1 MKKYQLN
8 KGVIEGILGLC
19 GDEGVFRKDFPG
31 SLQIGFTELYGD
43 NIFSIHSDIV
53 SYLFFTKAKFDICYA
68 ENYFIDESEEK
79 MFKALKKLHD
89 FDMYEMAN
97 DYGVDVEVLGIMFSF
112 LHEIGHAYEY
122 LTMVQENKSLNDLT
136 EQTKPLYE
144 EVDKLEKKG
153 MDGSVLYRTIPQ
165 ERHADIFALTFM
177 VNNIHK
183 LIDIVQSNVEVVG
196 LEEA

>member
-79 MFKALKKLHD
+79 MFKALKGLHD
-89 FDMYEMAN
+89 FDIYEMAN

-112 LHEIGHAYEY
+112 LHEIFHMKQY
-122 LTMVQENKSLNDLT
+122 LDMVHEGKSLNDLT
-136 EQTKPLYE
+136 ERTKPLYD

-153 MDGSVLYRTIPQ
+153 MDGSVLYRTITQ
-165 ERHADIFALTFM
+165 ERNADIFALTFM
-177 VNNIHK
+177 VNNIHE

>member
-8 KGVIEGILGLC
+8 RGGIKGILDLC

-53 SYLFFTKAKFDICYA
+53 SYTYFTQAEFNICYA

-122 LTMVQENKSLNDLT
+122 LTMIHDGKSLNELS
-136 EQTKPLYE
+136 ERTKPLYE
-144 EVDKLEKKG
+144 EVNRLEKKG
-153 MDGSVLYRTIPQ
+153 MDGSVLYRSISQ

>member
-8 KGVIEGILGLC
+8 KGVIKGILDLC
-19 GDEGVFRKDFPG
+19 DDEGVFKKDFLG
-31 SLQIGFTELYGD
+31 NLQIGFTELYGD
-43 NIFSIHSDIV
+43 NIFSIHSDI
-53 SYLFFTKAKFDICYA
+53 SRYSFFTQAEFDICYA

-79 MFKALKKLHD
+79 MFKALKGLHD
-89 FDMYEMAN
+89 FDIYEMAN

-112 LHEIGHAYEY
+112 LHEIFHMKQY
-122 LTMVQENKSLNDLT
+122 LDMVHEGKSLNELS
-136 EQTKPLYE
+136 ERTKPLYD

-153 MDGSVLYRTIPQ
+153 MDGSVLYRTITQ

-177 VNNIHK
+177 VNNIHE

>member
-79 MFKALKKLHD
+79 MFKALKGLHD
-89 FDMYEMAN
+89 FDIYEMAN

-112 LHEIGHAYEY
+112 LHEIFHMKQY
-122 LTMVQENKSLNDLT
+122 LDMVHEGKSLNDLT
-136 EQTKPLYE
+136 ERTKHLYD

>member
-43 NIFSIHSDIV
+43 NIFSIHSDIT
-53 SYLFFTKAKFDICYA
+53 SYSFFTQVEFDICYA

-79 MFKALKKLHD
+79 MFKALKGLHD
-89 FDMYEMAN
+89 FDIYEMAN

-112 LHEIGHAYEY
+112 LHEIGHAFEY
-122 LTMVQENKSLNDLT
+122 LTMVHEGKSLNELS
-136 EQTKPLYE
+136 ERTKPLYD
-144 EVDKLEKKG
+144 EVDKLERNG
-153 MDGSVLYRTIPQ
+153 QDGSLLYRSIPQ
-165 ERHADIFALTFM
+165 ERFADLGAIIFL
-177 VNNIHK
+177 VDHIGE
-183 LIDIVQSNVEVVG
+183 LIDIVKNNVEVVG
-196 LEEA
+196 LEEV

>member
-8 KGVIEGILGLC
+8 RGVIKGILDLC
-19 GDEGVFRKDFPG
+19 DDEGVFRKDFLG

-43 NIFSIHSDIV
+43 NIFSIHSDITT
-53 SYLFFTKAKFDICYA
+53 YIIFTQAEFNICYA

-79 MFKALKKLHD
+79 MFKALKELHD
-89 FDMYEMAN
+89 FDIYKMAN

-112 LHEIGHAYEY
+112 LHEIFHMKQY
-122 LTMVQENKSLNDLT
+122 LDMVHEGKSLNDLT
-136 EQTKPLYE
+136 ERTKHLYD
-144 EVDKLEKKG
+144 EVDRLEKNG
-153 MDGSVLYRTIPQ
+153 QDVSLLYRSIPQ
-165 ERHADIFALTFM
+165 ERFADLGAIIFL
-177 VNNIHK
+177 VDHIGE

>member
-8 KGVIEGILGLC
+8 RGVVKGILDLC
-19 GDEGVFRKDFPG
+19 DDEGVFKKDFLG

-43 NIFSIHSDIV
+43 NIFSIHSDI
-53 SYLFFTKAKFDICYA
+53 STYIIFTQAEFNIFYA

-79 MFKALKKLHD
+79 MFKALKGLHD
-89 FDMYEMAN
+89 FDIYEMAN

-112 LHEIGHAYEY
+112 LHEIFHMKQY
-122 LTMVQENKSLNDLT
+122 LDMIHKDESLNELS
-136 EQTKPLYE
+136 ERTKHLYD
-144 EVDKLEKKG
+144 EVDRLEKKG

-177 VNNIHK
+177 VNNIHE
-183 LIDIVQSNVEVVG
+183 LIDIVQNNVEVVG
-196 LEEA
+196 LEEV

>member
-8 KGVIEGILGLC
+8 RGVVEGILDLC
-19 GDEGVFRKDFPG
+19 DDEGIFRKDFLG
-31 SLQIGFTELYGD
+31 SLQIGFTELYGN

-53 SYLFFTKAKFDICYA
+53 THTCFTLAEFDICYA

-79 MFKALKKLHD
+79 MFKALKGLHD

-122 LTMVQENKSLNDLT
+122 LTMVHENKSLNELS
-136 EQTKPLYE
+136 ERTKHLYD
-144 EVDKLEKKG
+144 EVDRLEKKG

-165 ERHADIFALTFM
+165 ERNADIFALTFM

>member
-8 KGVIEGILGLC
+8 RGVIKGILDLC
-19 GDEGVFRKDFPG
+19 DDEDVFKKDFQG
-31 SLQIGFTELYGD
+31 SLQIGFTELYGN
-43 NIFSIHSDIV
+43 NIFSIHSDII
-53 SYLFFTKAKFDICYA
+53 SYLFFTQVEFKIFYA
-68 ENYFIDESEEK
+68 ENYFIEDSEEK

-89 FDMYEMAN
+89 FDIYEMAN
-97 DYGVDVEVLGIMFSF
+97 DYGVDVEVLGIIFSF

-122 LTMVQENKSLNDLT
+122 LTMVHEGKSLNDLT
-136 EQTKPLYE
+136 ERTKHLYD
-144 EVDKLEKKG
+144 EVDKLERKG
-153 MDGSVLYRTIPQ
+153 MDGSMLYRSIPQ

-183 LIDIVQSNVEVVG
+183 LIDIVQNNVEVVE

>member
-8 KGVIEGILGLC
+8 RGVIKGILDLC
-19 GDEGVFRKDFPG
+19 DDEGVFKKDFLG
-31 SLQIGFTELYGD
+31 NLQIGFTELYGD
-43 NIFSIHSDIV
+43 NIFSIHSDI
-53 SYLFFTKAKFDICYA
+53 SRYSFFTQAEFDICYA

-79 MFKALKKLHD
+79 MFKALKGLYD
-89 FDMYEMAN
+89 FDIYEMAN

-122 LTMVQENKSLNDLT
+122 LTMIHDGKSLNELS
-136 EQTKPLYE
+136 ERTKPLYE
-144 EVDKLEKKG
+144 EVNRLEKKG
-153 MDGSVLYRTIPQ
+153 MDGSVLYRSISQ

>member
-19 GDEGVFRKDFPG
+19 GDEGVFRKDFSG

-79 MFKALKKLHD
+79 MFKALKGLHD
-89 FDMYEMAN
+89 FDIYEMAN

-112 LHEIGHAYEY
+112 LHEIFHMKQY
-122 LTMVQENKSLNDLT
+122 LDMVHEGKSLNDLT
-136 EQTKPLYE
+136 ERTKYLYD
-144 EVDKLEKKG
+144 EVDRLEKKG

-165 ERHADIFALTFM
+165 ERNADIFALTFM

>member
-8 KGVIEGILGLC
+8 REVIKGILDLC
-19 GDEGVFRKDFPG
+19 DDEGVFKKDFPG

-53 SYLFFTKAKFDICYA
+53 THTCFTLAEFDICYA

-79 MFKALKKLHD
+79 MFKALKELHD
-89 FDMYEMAN
+89 FDIYEMAN

-112 LHEIGHAYEY
+112 LHEIFHAYEY
-122 LTMVQENKSLNDLT
+122 LTMVHDGKSLNELT
-136 EQTKPLYE
+136 ERTKHLYE
-144 EVDKLEKKG
+144 EVDRLERNG
-153 MDGSVLYRTIPQ
+153 QDGSLLYRSIPQ
-165 ERHADIFALTFM
+165 ERFADLGAIIFM

-183 LIDIVQSNVEVVG
+183 LIDIVQNNVEVVG
-196 LEEA
+196 LEEV

>member
-8 KGVIEGILGLC
+8 RGVIEGILDLC
-19 GDEGVFRKDFPG
+19 DDEGVFKKDFVG

-43 NIFSIHSDIV
+43 NIFSIHSDI
-53 SYLFFTKAKFDICYA
+53 SRYSFFTQAEFDICYA

-79 MFKALKKLHD
+79 MFKALKGLHD
-89 FDMYEMAN
+89 FDIYEMAN

-112 LHEIGHAYEY
+112 LHEIFHMKQY
-122 LTMVQENKSLNDLT
+122 LDMIHKDESLNELT
-136 EQTKPLYE
+136 KKTKHLYE
-144 EVDKLEKKG
+144 EVDRLERNG
-153 MDGSVLYRTIPQ
+153 QDGSLLYRSIPQ
-165 ERHADIFALTFM
+165 ERFADLGAIIFM

-196 LEEA
+196 LEEV

>member
-79 MFKALKKLHD
+79 MFKALKGLHD
-89 FDMYEMAN
+89 FDIYEMAN

-112 LHEIGHAYEY
+112 LHEIFHMKQY
-122 LTMVQENKSLNDLT
+122 LDMVHEGKSLNDLT
-136 EQTKPLYE
+136 EQTKPLYD

-153 MDGSVLYRTIPQ
+153 MDGTILYRTIPQ

-196 LEEA
+196 LEEV

>member
-112 LHEIGHAYEY
+112 LHEIGHAFEY
-122 LTMVQENKSLNDLT
+122 LTMVHENKSLNDLT
-136 EQTKPLYE
+136 EQTKPLYD

-153 MDGSVLYRTIPQ
+153 MDGSVLYRTITQ
-165 ERHADIFALTFM
+165 ERNADIFALTFM
-177 VNNIHK
+177 VNNIHE
-183 LIDIVQSNVEVVG
+183 LIDIVQDNVEVVG
-196 LEEA
+196 LEEV

>member
-79 MFKALKKLHD
+79 MFKALKGLHD
-89 FDMYEMAN
+89 FDIYEMAN

-112 LHEIGHAYEY
+112 LHEIFHMKQY
-122 LTMVQENKSLNDLT
+122 LDMVHEGKSLNDLT
-136 EQTKPLYE
+136 ERTKHLYD
-144 EVDKLEKKG
+144 EVDRLEKKG
-153 MDGSVLYRTIPQ
+153 MDGSVLYRSISQ

>member
-31 SLQIGFTELYGD
+31 SLQIGFTELYGN
-43 NIFSIHSDIV
+43 NIFSIHSDIIQ
-53 SYLFFTKAKFDICYA
+53 YTFFTQAEFNICYA

-79 MFKALKKLHD
+79 MFKALKELHD

-112 LHEIGHAYEY
+112 LHEIFHIKQY
-122 LTMVQENKSLNDLT
+122 LDMVHEGKSLNDLT
-136 EQTKPLYE
+136 ERTKHLYD
-144 EVDKLEKKG
+144 EVDRLERNG
-153 MDGSVLYRTIPQ
+153 MDGSKMYRVIPQ
-165 ERHADIFALTFM
+165 ERFADLGAIIFL
-177 VNNIHK
+177 VDHIGE
-183 LIDIVQSNVEVVG
+183 LIDIVQNNVEVVE
-196 LEEA
+196 LEEV

>member
-1 MKKYQLN
+1 
-8 KGVIEGILGLC
+8 
-19 GDEGVFRKDFPG
+19 
-31 SLQIGFTELYGD
+31 
-43 NIFSIHSDIV
+43 
-53 SYLFFTKAKFDICYA
+53 
-68 ENYFIDESEEK
+68 

-122 LTMVQENKSLNDLT
+122 LTMVHENKSLNDLT

-144 EVDKLEKKG
+144 EVNRLEKKG

-177 VNNIHK
+177 VNNIHE
-183 LIDIVQSNVEVVG
+183 LIDIVQNNVEVVG
-196 LEEA
+196 LEEV

>member
-8 KGVIEGILGLC
+8 RGVVEGILDLC
-19 GDEGVFRKDFPG
+19 YDEGVFKKDFQG

-43 NIFSIHSDIV
+43 NIFTIHSDIV

-89 FDMYEMAN
+89 FDIYEMAN

-112 LHEIGHAYEY
+112 LHEIFHMKQY
-122 LTMVQENKSLNDLT
+122 LDMVHEGKSLNDLT
-136 EQTKPLYE
+136 ERTKHLYD
-144 EVDKLEKKG
+144 EVDKLERNG
-153 MDGSVLYRTIPQ
+153 QDGSLLYRSIPQ
-165 ERHADIFALTFM
+165 ERFADLGAIIFM

>member
-8 KGVIEGILGLC
+8 RGVIKGILDLC
-19 GDEGVFRKDFPG
+19 DDEGVFKKDFLG
-31 SLQIGFTELYGD
+31 NLQIGFTELYGD
-43 NIFSIHSDIV
+43 NIFSIHSDI
-53 SYLFFTKAKFDICYA
+53 SRYSFFTLAEFDICYA

-79 MFKALKKLHD
+79 MFKALKGLHD
-89 FDMYEMAN
+89 FDIYEMAN

-112 LHEIGHAYEY
+112 LHEIFHMKQY
-122 LTMVQENKSLNDLT
+122 LDMIHKDESLNELT
-136 EQTKPLYE
+136 ERTKHLYD
-144 EVDKLEKKG
+144 EVDRLEKKG

>member
-79 MFKALKKLHD
+79 MFKALKGLHD
-89 FDMYEMAN
+89 FDIYEMAN

-112 LHEIGHAYEY
+112 LHEIFHMKQY
-122 LTMVQENKSLNDLT
+122 LDMVHEGKSLNELT
-136 EQTKPLYE
+136 KKTKHLYE
-144 EVDKLEKKG
+144 EVDRLERNG
-153 MDGSVLYRTIPQ
+153 QDGT
-165 ERHADIFALTFM
+165 
-177 VNNIHK
+177 
-183 LIDIVQSNVEVVG
+183 
-196 LEEA
+196 

>member
-8 KGVIEGILGLC
+8 RGIVKGILDLC
-19 GDEGVFRKDFPG
+19 DDEGVFKKDFQG
-31 SLQIGFTELYGD
+31 SLQIGFTELYGN
-43 NIFSIHSDIV
+43 NIFSIHSDIIQ
-53 SYLFFTKAKFDICYA
+53 YTFFTKAEFDICYA

-79 MFKALKKLHD
+79 MFKALKGLHD
-89 FDMYEMAN
+89 FDIYEMAN

-122 LTMVQENKSLNDLT
+122 LTMVHDGKSLNELS
-136 EQTKPLYE
+136 EQTKPLYD

-153 MDGSVLYRTIPQ
+153 MDGSVLYRTITQ

-183 LIDIVQSNVEVVG
+183 LIDIVQNNIEVVG